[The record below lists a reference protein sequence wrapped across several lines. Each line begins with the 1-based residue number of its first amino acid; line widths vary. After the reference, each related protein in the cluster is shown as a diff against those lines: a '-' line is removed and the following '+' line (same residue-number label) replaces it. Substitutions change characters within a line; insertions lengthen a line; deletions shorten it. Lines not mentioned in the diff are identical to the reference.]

1 MSGQSLK
8 EKTAKG
14 LMWGGFSNGIQQLL
28 NLLFGIF
35 LARLLTPD
43 DYGMVGVLAIFTMIA
58 STLQESGFTVAL
70 ANKQEIRHEDYN
82 AVFWFSTLTGLFLYI
97 LLFFCAPLIAA
108 FFHEPAL
115 VPLARYCFLGF
126 LITSTG
132 IAHNAYLFRNLMVKQ
147 NALINVSSLFV
158 SGVTGVIMAYYGM
171 AYWGMATQSIVYVTG
186 ITLQRWMYSSWCPTL
201 HIDLRP
207 LRPMVS
213 FSVKLLATNIFQ
225 HINYNLLT
233 VVMGHFYHSREV
245 GYFNQANKWN
255 YMGSN
260 VIQGMVQ
267 GVAQPVLRNVAD
279 DHERQ
284 LRVFRK
290 MLRFTAFVSFP
301 TLFGLSL
308 VAPELITIAITDKWM
323 QSVGIMQ
330 ILCIGSAFVPLQNL
344 YSNLII
350 SQGKSGRYMKGIVA
364 LGVVQAI
371 TALCLCRQGIHA
383 MVICYAGINVL
394 WTLVWHYL
402 AWKEIRLSLRD
413 ALMDTLP
420 FLLVAAGSMTLTGY
434 LTTRTIHQIHLLF
447 FCKVMLAATLYL
459 AVLWMCKAKVLKESI
474 DYLIHKKR

>member
-58 STLQESGFTVAL
+58 STLQESGFTAAL

-115 VPLARYCFLGF
+115 IPLARYCFLGF

-420 FLLVAAGSMTLTGY
+420 FLLVAAGAMILTGY
-434 LTTRTIHQIHLLF
+434 LTTRAIHQIHLLF

-459 AVLWMCKAKVLKESI
+459 AVLWMCGAKVLKESI